1 MPTTDVIVLGAG
13 VSGLAAAARLTA
25 AGYSVQVLEA
35 RDRVGGRVFTR
46 RTPGFP
52 VPIDLGAEFVQGRI
66 PSLFS
71 IAREHA
77 LPLIELIGMRWIA
90 RRGQFTRLE
99 ELFTSVENDLLAP
112 LASSTSAADKSF
124 TAFLDSPASHGA
136 SAEARDLA
144 RTWIESY
151 DAADPDLVSVRSLVR
166 ERQAEDAL
174 DGDRTF
180 RIVTGYGG
188 IPQALLESVI
198 DHHGTLHLETVA
210 NRIEW
215 SINTVRVQTTGGAE
229 FSARRLVV
237 ALPIS
242 VLKSGASQVRS
253 AGAAPPHVRAEST
266 PDASVP
272 RVPSDAPG
280 SVTFS
285 PPVPVLDDALR
296 GLEMGHVVKLLVA
309 FKERFWESAFAEQV
323 GYFTTPHEP
332 FHGWWTDYPLYAPLL
347 VAWAGGPPA
356 ERLGAL
362 PLQDRVDRALESL
375 ARVLGR
381 TRASVDDQVVAWD
394 AHDWSADPFARGA
407 YSYVRVGGMPAQA
420 RLTEP
425 VENTLFF
432 AGEASEI
439 EGHQATVHGALFA
452 GHRAAAQVLASL
464 SR

>member
-1 MPTTDVIVLGAG
+1 M
-13 VSGLAAAARLTA
+13 
-25 AGYSVQVLEA
+25 
-35 RDRVGGRVFTR
+35 
-46 RTPGFP
+46 
-52 VPIDLGAEFVQGRI
+52 
-66 PSLFS
+66 
-71 IAREHA
+71 
-77 LPLIELIGMRWIA
+77 
-90 RRGQFTRLE
+90 
-99 ELFTSVENDLLAP
+99 FTSVENDVLAP
-112 LASSTSAADKSF
+112 LASNTSAADKSF

-136 SAEARDLA
+136 SDEARDLA

-188 IPQALLESVI
+188 IPQALLESVVE
-198 DHHGTLHLETVA
+198 HHGTLHLETVA

-215 SINTVRVQTTGGAE
+215 STDTVRVQTTGGAE

-237 ALPIS
+237 ALPIG
-242 VLKSGASQVRS
+242 VLKSGGSQVRVS
-253 AGAAPPHVRAEST
+253 AAPQGRAAST
-266 PDASVP
+266 PSASGP
-272 RVPSDAPG
+272 PVPSDATG
-280 SVTFS
+280 SLTFS
-285 PPVPVLDDALR
+285 PPVPVLEDALR

-309 FKERFWESAFAEQV
+309 FKERFWESAFTEQV

-394 AHDWSADPFARGA
+394 THDWSADPFARGA

-420 RLTEP
+420 RLNEP

-452 GHRAAAQVLASL
+452 GHRAADQVLASL
-464 SR
+464 PR